1 MECDSSL
8 RRVGK
13 ALMVSVTCFVSL
25 VTALWILLLRARG
38 CDSFRPLSMM
48 GSGPYGLPWKS
59 RQFVSSTRFLTAMS
73 VCPFFLFLF
82 VVPVNQC
89 L

>member
-13 ALMVSVTCFVSL
+13 ALVVSAICFVSL
-25 VTALWILLLRARG
+25 VTALWVLLLRARG
-38 CDSFRPLSMM
+38 CDSFGRLSLM
-48 GSGPYGLPWKS
+48 GSRSHGLPWKS
-59 RQFVSSTRFLTAMS
+59 RQFVSSTRFLTAIA
-73 VCPFFLFLF
+73 VCPFFLFLL
-82 VVPVNQC
+82 VVPVNQY